1 MGCLCC
7 LCVESMAWQHRWAGG
22 PFFLLTNGR
31 GVGPAAGATGAWS
44 APRLPSATPHCD
56 SACGCAQ
63 FLVSE
68 MRAHKNALTP
78 SFDAG
83 QEACSQSPRI
93 RLLELLYSVLVW
105 FPHCCALAPLSP
117 FKPCPPSLPSLACG
131 GDSHWPCLRPTAT
144 PADPRSSAPK
154 SSPPTAFPCYE
165 RHSTSTNGKA

>member
-1 MGCLCC
+1 
-7 LCVESMAWQHRWAGG
+7 MAWQHRWAGG

-105 FPHCCALAPLSP
+105 FFHCCALPCHPSNPARIRRLLWHVDLIHTGHVYDRRRRQPTQGPLPRKALPRRP
-117 FKPCPPSLPSLACG
+117 FP
-131 GDSHWPCLRPTAT
+131 AT
-144 PADPRSSAPK
+144 SDTRCRR
-154 SSPPTAFPCYE
+154 TE
-165 RHSTSTNGKA
+165 RFDAGAIDRDHT